1 MIQKSAREVW
11 ILPTAVF
18 LHRLRPPQNQLDCRP
33 GGRRGPAVPTS
44 LVLRACVRPSGP
56 FSAPLGRWTPTPGS
70 FPALLRP
77 LLTPRHGRQRCRR
90 QFRPVARSAH
100 AEVSPGK
107 GGDFRD
113 TTPGFTCDADTRTSL
128 CGASSSASP
137 ASQPVSVH
145 GLVVL
150 TPASFPPGL
159 AAAQL
164 PSSDAFV
171 LIGILHRGLSP
182 RQFTPMPGTHQPPLQ
197 TPASGT
203 PAAEAPVA
211 PPPGIAGR

>member
-1 MIQKSAREVW
+1 MI
-11 ILPTAVF
+11 
-18 LHRLRPPQNQLDCRP
+18 
-33 GGRRGPAVPTS
+33 GPTS

-56 FSAPLGRWTPTPGS
+56 FSAPLRRWTPTPGS

-90 QFRPVARSAH
+90 QSRPVARSAH

-107 GGDFRD
+107 GCDFRD

-137 ASQPVSVH
+137 ASQPVSVR

-164 PSSDAFV
+164 PLSSAFV
-171 LIGILHRGLSP
+171 RIGILHRGLGSSHFV
-182 RQFTPMPGTHQPPLQ
+182 RYTPSVHSRAGHTQAH
-197 TPASGT
+197 
-203 PAAEAPVA
+203 APD
-211 PPPGIAGR
+211 GRRSLRTRFLLWREMIRDATFAT